1 MTFEEIKEQALTLDL
16 NARAALA
23 HALLRSLDDL
33 SESEAERL
41 WLEEAE
47 RRQREVHE
55 GRVQMVPGDEVMRRL
70 QKALG

>member
-1 MTFEEIKEQALTLDL
+1 MTFEEIKEQALTLNLD
-16 NARAALA
+16 ARAALA
-23 HALLRSLDDL
+23 HALLRSLDNL

-47 RRQREVHE
+47 RRQHEVHE